1 MPLRRVPCPA
11 IIRVDW
17 LGDEAKMSP
26 NCALLRLKPIEPA
39 LAMLF
44 EMTDISVWAPLRPE
58 SDVKNDMDL
67 SFLGGWGFRRRRGEG
82 RGPDFLEQG
91 GLRRQLLGNLLERRV
106 DFGDAGEAG
115 ELRHLRDHLLIIDQ
129 IGRAHV

>member
-1 MPLRRVPCPA
+1 MRISDWSSDVCSSDLPCVNSWVMPLRRVPCPA

-82 RGPDFLEQG
+82 DRKSTRL
-91 GLRRQLLGNLLERRV
+91 NSS
-106 DFGDAGEAG
+106 
-115 ELRHLRDHLLIIDQ
+115 H
-129 IGRAHV
+129 

>member
-1 MPLRRVPCPA
+1 
-11 IIRVDW
+11 
-17 LGDEAKMSP
+17 
-26 NCALLRLKPIEPA
+26 
-39 LAMLF
+39 MLF

-106 DFGDAGEAG
+106 GFGDAGEAG
-115 ELRHLRDHLLIIDQ
+115 ELRHLRDHLLIIDRVERVLLRQ
-129 IGRAHV
+129 LRDRKSTRLNSSH